1 MIQRYRCS
9 ARPVNCFLPS
19 HEGEW
24 VKYDDHAEQYASLEV
39 HIKRQDLSEWMQ
51 EKNAYIK
58 KLEGLLG
65 EGTCGNDEMNQ
76 LEGLD

>member
-1 MIQRYRCS
+1 MIQRYICAVRS
-9 ARPVNCFLPS
+9 ENCFLPS
-19 HEGEW
+19 RHGKW
-24 VKYDDHAEQYASLEV
+24 VKYADHAEQYASLEV

-76 LEGLD
+76 LECQD